1 MNQVEKPFSPGGRSP
16 NPTSHRSDIIPSQNM
31 PQNNKMSKLAEADL
45 GQAEQPI
52 LAGFSRV

>member
-1 MNQVEKPFSPGGRSP
+1 MNQMEKLFSPGARSQT
-16 NPTSHRSDIIPSQNM
+16 PTSHRSDIIPSKIM
-31 PQNNKMSKLAEADL
+31 PQDNKMSKLAEADL